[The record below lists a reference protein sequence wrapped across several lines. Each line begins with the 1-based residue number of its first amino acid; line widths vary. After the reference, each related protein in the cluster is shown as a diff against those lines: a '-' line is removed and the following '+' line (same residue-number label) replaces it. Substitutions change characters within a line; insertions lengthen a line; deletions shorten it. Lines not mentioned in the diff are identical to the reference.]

1 MNIIVG
7 IFFQVISRYVMRNS
21 KDGKRKI
28 NFLIKNIV
36 ETDSDIHK
44 AKMLPKPV
52 FNYYMQW
59 IWIFDMQDLSSYSIG
74 FKNQNAKMHE
84 NIAGP
89 FFEGHPFSQW
99 VLTTKRRAEMVS
111 HYIVVSEETVV
122 VK

>member
-1 MNIIVG
+1 MFLSEKFGDFVRQKCYESLFSLETIIVINIIVG

-52 FNYYMQW
+52 FN
-59 IWIFDMQDLSSYSIG
+59 
-74 FKNQNAKMHE
+74 
-84 NIAGP
+84 
-89 FFEGHPFSQW
+89 
-99 VLTTKRRAEMVS
+99 
-111 HYIVVSEETVV
+111 
-122 VK
+122 